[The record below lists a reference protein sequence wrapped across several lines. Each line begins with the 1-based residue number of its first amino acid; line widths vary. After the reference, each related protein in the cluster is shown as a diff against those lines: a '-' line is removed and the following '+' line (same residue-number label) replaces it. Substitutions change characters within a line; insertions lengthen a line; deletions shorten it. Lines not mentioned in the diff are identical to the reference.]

1 MKELLVTKDE
11 SGKVIGEIVDVPKPT
26 AQANQVLIKVVVT
39 GTNPKDW
46 KYIGGDG
53 PPVNA
58 GDDIAGIV
66 DSVGPN
72 VIDFKPGDRVAA
84 FHVMGDPHGSFGEYA
99 IAPDHTTFLIPE
111 NISLEDAATI
121 PLVAFTSAIALYQ
134 ELLLPLPWSRGTEP
148 HNPKG
153 RNPIPFVVY
162 GGTTSV
168 GLTALKLA
176 RLSGLYPIIAIAGAS
191 KGIIEKEDLADVII
205 DYRNNDD
212 IAGDIKKALDGKQ
225 LFHAFDAYT
234 EHPST
239 QPLAEN
245 LDPKGRVTGI
255 LPYEQPLPHGHT
267 SKMTYVG
274 SVHKHYPPFPAED
287 AAVDAGFGY
296 VFSRYLTRLLAQE
309 KFKPHPIKVLEGGL
323 GGIVDGLNQLREG
336 KVNGSKLVARI
347 ADTEGL

>member
-26 AQANQVLIKVVVT
+26 AQANQILIKVVVT

-46 KYIGGDG
+46 KYIGGDR
-53 PPVNA
+53 PPVNS

-66 DSVGPN
+66 DCVGPN
-72 VIDFKPGDRVAA
+72 VIDFRPGDRVAA
-84 FHVMGDPHGSFGEYA
+84 FHVMADPHGSFAEYA
-99 IAPDHTTFLIPE
+99 IAPDHTTFLIPD
-111 NISLEDAATI
+111 NISFEDAATI

-168 GLTALKLA
+168 GLTALKFA
-176 RLSGLYPIIAIAGAS
+176 RLSGLYPIVAVAGGS
-191 KGIIEKEDLADVII
+191 KDLIEKENLADVII
-205 DYRNNDD
+205 DYRQNND
-212 IAGDIKKALDGKQ
+212 IAGDIKKALGGKP
-225 LFHAFDAYT
+225 LFHAYDGYT
-234 EHPST
+234 QYPST
-239 QPLAEN
+239 EPLAEN

-255 LPYEQPLPHGHT
+255 QLYEHPLPHGHK

-274 SVHKHYPPFPAED
+274 SVHKHYPSFPAED
-287 AAVDAGFGY
+287 AVVDADFGY
-296 VFSRYLTRLLAQE
+296 VFGKYLTRLLAQE
-309 KFKPHPIKVLEGGL
+309 KLKPHPIEVLEGGL
-323 GGIVDGLNQLREG
+323 GGIVDGLNRLREG
-336 KVNGSKLVARI
+336 KVNASKLVARI